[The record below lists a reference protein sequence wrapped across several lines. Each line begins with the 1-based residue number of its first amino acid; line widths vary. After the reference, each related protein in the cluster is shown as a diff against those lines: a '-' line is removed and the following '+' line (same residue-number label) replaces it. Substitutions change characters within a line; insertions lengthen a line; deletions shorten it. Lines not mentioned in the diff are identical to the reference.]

1 MVQFR
6 NQEKEIIFKIVYY
19 GPALGGKTTNLET
32 LHKIT
37 DPEGKNKLTSL
48 KTSEDRTLFF
58 DLLPFDLGEIQGY
71 KIRIQVYTVPGQV
84 HYNTTRRIVLS
95 GADAIIFVADSQ
107 ISRLSEN
114 KVSWENMKANLLT
127 NKMNLETLPLVI
139 QCNKIDLENIA
150 SKEEIIEKIGIKK
163 NDYEVVLSSAI
174 RGDGVIETFRK
185 VVSKSLI
192 EFAKRFK
199 LFQKGVTSQKLEES
213 VREFFDPF
221 ENKRFEVEKEVSK
234 KVEEKIPLKG
244 LSEEEQLVAA
254 LKSTTELAEKFGEV
268 ERAKNLYEDKLKE
281 MTFLHH
287 FGKELDNMK
296 QGKDIALY
304 TINSLS
310 KIKPNYSYT
319 LYRWEGKNL
328 ERTINIGF
336 EEDPFW
342 KDKSLLLGF
351 LVSIIGKKET
361 LLIDDIPRRVQELTG
376 SLLPLPQTVFVF
388 YLFDFY
394 EAYYTIFIY
403 EKSGGKIHKDFQ
415 TFLNILG
422 ELVNAKVSNL
432 KMIKEVEKLNSELEK
447 KVLERT
453 AALSKALEDLKEV
466 DNVKRAF
473 LNSVSHEIKTPL
485 TTIKSHCDFLIR
497 HPEMWFDKG
506 NEYLNKIILSVKK
519 LEELIE
525 TMLSFSYIKEP
536 FRGEKTDL
544 MAVLDST
551 LSSLS
556 AKIREKNIEIKVEAE
571 KGQVFFPINKKDAE
585 ILMVQLID
593 NAIKFSPKNEKIKI
607 FVIDES
613 KRVIFSVRDYGEGF
627 SKESRNLLF
636 EPPIQGCPGTLS
648 FKSEGLGMGLFF
660 VREIL
665 GKYGGTVSID
675 DMNPG
680 TNVLVEFSKKIK

>member
-19 GPALGGKTTNLET
+19 GSALGGKTTNLET

-37 DPEGKNKLTSL
+37 DPEEKSKLTSL

-58 DLLPFDLGEIQGY
+58 DFLPFDLGEIQGY

-127 NKMNLETLPLVI
+127 NKMNLENIPIVI
-139 QCNKIDLENIA
+139 QCNKIDLKDIV
-150 SKEEIIEKIGIKK
+150 SKEEIIEKIGIENGKY
-163 NDYEVVLSSAI
+163 DVVLASAI
-174 RGDGVIETFRK
+174 RGDGVVETFRK
-185 VVSKSLI
+185 VVVKSVI
-192 EFAKRFK
+192 EFAKKFK
-199 LFQKGVTSQKLEES
+199 LFQKGVTPQKLEES
-213 VREFFDPF
+213 VKKFFKPF
-221 ENKRFEVEKEVSK
+221 EDKKFEVVEKPYK
-234 KVEEKIPLKG
+234 QIEENVPPIG
-244 LSEEEQLVAA
+244 LTEEEQLVAA
-254 LKSTTELAEKFGEV
+254 LKSTTEIAEQFGEI
-268 ERAKNLYEDKLKE
+268 ERVKNLYAEKLKE

-287 FGKELDNMK
+287 FGKELDKMK
-296 QGKDIALY
+296 EGKDIALH

-319 LYRWEGKNL
+319 LFRLEGKNL

-342 KDKSLLLGF
+342 KNKSLILGF
-351 LVSIIGKKET
+351 LASIIGKKET
-361 LLIDDIPRRVQELTG
+361 LFIEDIPRRVQELTG
-376 SLLPLPQTVFVF
+376 SLLSLPPTVFVL
-388 YLFDFY
+388 YLFEFY
-394 EAYYTIFIY
+394 EASYTIFIY
-403 EKSGGKIHKDFQ
+403 EKNEGKISEYFQ
-415 TFLNILG
+415 TFLKLLG
-422 ELVNAKVSNL
+422 ELVNARVSNL
-432 KMIKEVEKLNSELEK
+432 KMLKEVEKLNSELEK

-466 DNVKRAF
+466 DKVKRAF
-473 LNSVSHEIKTPL
+473 LNSATHEIKTPL
-485 TTIKSHCDFLIR
+485 TSIKSHCNFLVR
-497 HPEMWFDKG
+497 HPEMWFEKG
-506 NEYLNKIILSVKK
+506 EEYFNKILGSVEK

-525 TMLSFSYIKEP
+525 TMLSFSFIKEP
-536 FRGEKTDL
+536 IRDYKTDL
-544 MAVLDST
+544 ITILHST
-551 LSSLS
+551 LNSLS
-556 AKIREKNIEIKVEAE
+556 AKIRKKNLDIRIESE
-571 KGQVFFPINKKDAE
+571 KGQVLFPINKKDAE
-585 ILMVQLID
+585 ILMFHLID
-593 NAIKFSPKNEKIKI
+593 NAIKFSPQNEKIKI
-607 FVIDES
+607 FIIDEN

-636 EPPIQGCPGTLS
+636 EPPIQGYPESLS

-665 GKYGGTVSID
+665 NKYGGTISID